1 MRSTKTMAI
10 PKEKAETHRYML
22 EIKHLNPGTSDPD
35 HVYYQYPSG
44 ARNRILAILKNQRK
58 MFFSLQDH
66 DGIIA
71 VDELIKQAGWIGD
84 DGGVV
89 DGVIDP
95 YTGTR
100 FRAEVI
106 RRQTL

>member
-1 MRSTKTMAI
+1 MRSTKTMAT
-10 PKEKAETHRYML
+10 PKEKAAPSAETHPYML
-22 EIKHLNPGTSDPD
+22 VLKYEDNK
-35 HVYYQYPSG
+35 YYRYPSG
-44 ARNRILAILKNQRK
+44 ARNSVLARLNNQRK
-58 MFFSLQDH
+58 MWERLANV
-66 DGIIA
+66 DGMMA
-71 VDELIKQAGWIGD
+71 VDELITQAGWIGD
-84 DGGVV
+84 EGGVV